1 MGRIFFQCLDFYRNF
16 AICNLQFAFYNSGL
30 SGLGI
35 GMKIK
40 RIQIGIKSLDDTLRE
55 AGEVFEKVAA
65 GKSVRRRSAIYFRT
79 ITEMRRFLTEKRL
92 ELIKVIKDR

>member
-1 MGRIFFQCLDFYRNF
+1 MGRIFFNVLILPQFCNF
-16 AICNLQFAFYNSGL
+16 NLQFAFYNSGL

-40 RIQIGIKSLDDTLRE
+40 KIQIGIKSLDDTLRE

-79 ITEMRRFLTEKRL
+79 ITEMRRVLTRSGL
-92 ELIKVIKDR
+92 N